1 MAKKAKAKAKTKAK
15 AGRRRI
21 TLIESDE
28 TSDAI
33 RARMKAPRGRRA
45 VEVDLVVRSP
55 DRAAERSLAVTA
67 RLCACRR
74 VCIAL
79 V

>member
-1 MAKKAKAKAKTKAK
+1 MAKKAKAKAKLS
-15 AGRRRI
+15 RRRI
-21 TLIESDE
+21 TLVESDE
-28 TSDAI
+28 KPDAI
-33 RARMKAPRGRRA
+33 RARMKAPRGKRH
-45 VEVDLVVRSP
+45 VEVELFVRSP

-74 VCIAL
+74 ICIAL